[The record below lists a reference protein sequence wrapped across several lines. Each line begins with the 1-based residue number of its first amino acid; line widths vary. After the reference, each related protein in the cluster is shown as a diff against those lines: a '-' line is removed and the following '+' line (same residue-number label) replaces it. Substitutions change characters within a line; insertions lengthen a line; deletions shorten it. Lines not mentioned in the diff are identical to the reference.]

1 MNEHLNNS
9 VTLPDWLDHI
19 IFNELGA
26 VYNPDH
32 FKFSYNLDHTKDD
45 VLVYL
50 STYFQKNHAEAE
62 LNMYV

>member
-1 MNEHLNNS
+1 MNEHQNNS

>member
-9 VTLPDWLDHI
+9 VILPAWLDHI